1 MGAGGFG
8 PKILFRIAT
17 PFQMS
22 DGSQIIVN
30 ITETVVNTWIIMAV
44 LILFAYIATRNLKK
58 VPTGMQVATET
69 LVSSINGLT
78 KQTMGEDKVGFAPYV
93 GTLLLFIGVANI
105 AGLLNVRPPTAD
117 VNTTMGLALMTF
129 VMIHGFGIKSKGV
142 GSYLKGFLEPMPFLL
157 PLNIMGELATP
168 ISLAFRLFGNI
179 VGGVIVMSLLYGA
192 LASLSTAVFSW
203 AGISAVVPVFQVI
216 AAPIHI
222 YFDLFAGLLQSFI
235 FAMLTMV
242 FVSIAMD

>member
-8 PKILFRIAT
+8 PKILHEFT
-17 PFQMS
+17 VPFLPEGLQTVM
-22 DGSQIIVN
+22 

-44 LILFAYIATRNLKK
+44 LILFAYAATRNLKK
-58 VPTGMQVATET
+58 VPKGTQLVTEA
-69 LVSSINGLT
+69 LVGGINGLT
-78 KQTMGEDKVGFAPYV
+78 KQTMGDDKGGFAPYV
-93 GTLLLFIGVANI
+93 GTLLLFVGLSNI
-105 AGLLNVRPPTAD
+105 AGLFNVRPPTAD

-142 GSYLKGFLEPMPFLL
+142 GTYLKGFLEPMPFLL

-168 ISLAFRLFGNI
+168 ISLSFRLFGNI
-179 VGGVIVMSLLYGA
+179 VGGVIVMNLLYGA
-192 LASLSTAVFSW
+192 LYSLSSAVF
-203 AGISAVVPVFQVI
+203 GMVGMSAVVPVFQVI
-216 AAPIHI
+216 AAPLHV